1 MLTFHSFMANKTSTL
16 ELNIFESRQYKDILE
31 KIQIKQDSN
40 HSNMLNGAKLTESD
54 LETYL

>member
-1 MLTFHSFMANKTSTL
+1 MANKTSTL

-31 KIQIKQDSN
+31 KIKIKQDSN
-40 HSNMLNGAKLTESD
+40 HSNMLNGAKLTEID